1 MLVIVP
7 NYIAD
12 AINAKL
18 DAAIAACPEAAKERE
33 VLYEQLLGYFNE
45 HGIIP
50 EFHIQKNE
58 PIEPNEHVLDDL
70 ESEAN
75 T

>member
-18 DAAIAACPEAAKERE
+18 DAAFIEVPDAEKDRE
-33 VLYEQLLGYFNE
+33 VLYGQLLDYFNE
-45 HGIIP
+45 HGVVP
-50 EFHIQKNE
+50 DFKLSKKAS
-58 PIEPNEHVLDDL
+58 V
-70 ESEAN
+70 
-75 T
+75 